1 MEKDSND
8 ISKCPFHNGSMKQS
22 VGGGGTR
29 NRDWWPN
36 QLKVNILRQH
46 SSLSNPM
53 DKDFNY
59 AAAFKSLDLEAVKK
73 DLHAL
78 MTDSQPW
85 WPADFGHYGVCLS
98 VWHGIVPVPIVLAM
112 DVVVREPDSNASRR
126 STAGPTM

>member
-59 AAAFKSLDLEAVKK
+59 AAAFKSLDPGSSKK
-73 DLHAL
+73 RSSC
-78 MTDSQPW
+78 TDDRFATLVACRFWSLW
-85 WPADFGHYGVCLS
+85 GLFI